1 MNKCFVFELFKKNAA
16 SERTWD
22 FFAENLVKNYE
33 ISWWNFYENS
43 TKKRSSLNF
52 KAQSSPFAVMKNV

>member
-43 TKKRSSLNF
+43 TKNE
-52 KAQSSPFAVMKNV
+52 AV